1 MQLVNGLKS
10 AAKKSVYACQGCGHK
25 SPRWLGRCPACGEW
39 NRFVEEAAATPV
51 PRRAQTVAAPDVE
64 RLSDV
69 EGPAD
74 GARLSSGSEELD
86 RVLGGGLVAGSAVLL
101 GGDPGIGKSTIALQL
116 AGGVAARSKR
126 AVLYVTGEEAAAQVK
141 LRAARLGVST
151 DGILALAATDTPSIA
166 AAIGAH
172 SPAVAIVD
180 SVQSVYT
187 PRIESAPGSVA
198 QLREATAELVTAARA
213 SGTSLVLIGHVTKEG
228 AIAGPRVLEHMVD
241 TVLYFEG
248 DKNYVFRILRAVKN
262 RFGAANE
269 IGVFEMTADGLREVT
284 NPSAAFTGAARRAAA
299 GSVVTSCIE
308 GSRPLLVEVQ
318 ALVAPSLPG
327 SARRTALGIDHGR
340 VAMLAA
346 VMERRLGLPMIA
358 QDIFV
363 NTLGGVRVDDP
374 GTDLAVIAA
383 LASSHVDRALP
394 TDLAVVGEVALTG
407 EVRSVGQ
414 ARARL
419 VEAARLGFRR
429 AIVPSSAVDA
439 ARSAGIQKPVGVES
453 VEEMWEALREL
464 SVASTGR
471 AAPD

>member
-1 MQLVNGLKS
+1 MKS
-10 AAKKSVYACQGCGHK
+10 AAKKSVYACQACGHK
-25 SPRWLGRCPACGEW
+25 SPRWLGRCPACSEW
-39 NRFVEEAAATPV
+39 NRFVEEVSAAPAARKTE
-51 PRRAQTVAAPDVE
+51 AVAAPAVARLNEVE
-64 RLSDV
+64 
-69 EGPAD
+69 EPAD
-74 GARLSSGSEELD
+74 GARMPSGSAELD
-86 RVLGGGLVAGSAVLL
+86 RVLGGGLVTGSTVLL

-116 AGGVAARSKR
+116 AGGVTSRTKR
-126 AVLYVTGEEAAAQVK
+126 PVLYVAGEEAASQVK
-141 LRAARLGVST
+141 LRASRIGVDG
-151 DGILALAATDTPSIA
+151 DGILVLAATDTPSIA

-172 SPAVAIVD
+172 APAAAIVD
-180 SVQSVYT
+180 SVQTVYT
-187 PRIESAPGSVA
+187 PRVESAPGSVA

-248 DKNYVFRILRAVKN
+248 DKNHVFRILRAVKN
-262 RFGAANE
+262 RFGPANE
-269 IGVFEMTADGLREVT
+269 IGVFEMVAEGLREVT
-284 NPSAAFTGAARRAAA
+284 NPSAAFTGSARRASA

-394 TDLAVVGEVALTG
+394 TDLVIVGEVALTG
-407 EVRSVGQ
+407 EVRAVSQ

-429 AIVPSSAVDA
+429 AIVPSAAADD
-439 ARSAGIQKPVGVES
+439 ARSAGIGAAAAVES
-453 VEEMWEALREL
+453 VESMWEALRAL
-464 SVASTGR
+464 SASSAAR
-471 AAPD
+471 AAPG